1 MRAPI
6 VQFALALGAGLMA
19 GLFPSLD
26 PRSVPL
32 ALGVAAVVAAGSW
45 RWYGRAP
52 RMALAVVL
60 LAGGV
65 LWGAAARRE
74 RADTCAGRWTAAAGT
89 GGNHAAVVR
98 LLDPV
103 SPGGEVV
110 GGDPLEAECDG
121 EIPLRWPPD
130 SVAQGGTT
138 WLVSG
143 RWLSEGGAQGVLR
156 VRRARLL
163 DATPRGRGGIRNA
176 ISTRVRVLFG
186 AQAPLIDALVIA
198 RRNALDPEV
207 RERFAQAG
215 LAHLLCVAG
224 LHVGFLAG
232 WLAVLLRRLPL
243 SPAARYGAGVLLVLA
258 YVWLL
263 GFPAPATRAGV
274 GLAVAG
280 FARLKQRL
288 VPPLAVLALTAI
300 TLFLVDPYAAQSVG
314 AWLSFAAVGAV
325 FAAARA
331 TSRAPWYVR
340 VVAPGVAATL
350 VTAPI
355 TAYAFGTVAP
365 IGVLANLLAIP
376 LAGIAV
382 PGAMLALLASPVM
395 PFLGGL
401 LARGAGTSL
410 ALLDLVARAGDRVP
424 LGHIVMVAGPVA
436 AATWLVVLLV
446 AWWLWRAPRRPWVI
460 GSRTLLVAAI
470 LAWAAVFRPQSLDDC
485 RCLAVSFL
493 DVGQGDAAALKTPGG
508 QWIVI
513 DGGPRVPGNDAGR
526 RVVVPYLRRQGARGL
541 ALMIS
546 THSDADH
553 LGGLPAVIAA
563 FPPRLVLEPGEPL
576 ARPLYF
582 EFLAAVEAA
591 GSRWRA
597 ARAGDRVTLD
607 SVVIQVLSPDD
618 AWMGVPVDV
627 NDHGVVVLVTYGTTR
642 ILFQADAGVP
652 VEARLAGTVGHVD
665 LLKVGHHGSRS
676 ASSEEWLTELTPPVA
691 VISVGARNRY
701 GHPAPEVLERLAR
714 RGIRVLRTD
723 QRGTITFTSDGHHAP
738 RDVGHHD

>member
-1 MRAPI
+1 
-6 VQFALALGAGLMA
+6 
-19 GLFPSLD
+19 
-26 PRSVPL
+26 
-32 ALGVAAVVAAGSW
+32 
-45 RWYGRAP
+45 
-52 RMALAVVL
+52 
-60 LAGGV
+60 
-65 LWGAAARRE
+65 
-74 RADTCAGRWTAAAGT
+74 
-89 GGNHAAVVR
+89 
-98 LLDPV
+98 
-103 SPGGEVV
+103 
-110 GGDPLEAECDG
+110 
-121 EIPLRWPPD
+121 
-130 SVAQGGTT
+130 
-138 WLVSG
+138 
-143 RWLSEGGAQGVLR
+143 
-156 VRRARLL
+156 
-163 DATPRGRGGIRNA
+163 
-176 ISTRVRVLFG
+176 
-186 AQAPLIDALVIA
+186 
-198 RRNALDPEV
+198 
-207 RERFAQAG
+207 
-215 LAHLLCVAG
+215 
-224 LHVGFLAG
+224 
-232 WLAVLLRRLPL
+232 
-243 SPAARYGAGVLLVLA
+243 
-258 YVWLL
+258 
-263 GFPAPATRAGV
+263 
-274 GLAVAG
+274 
-280 FARLKQRL
+280 
-288 VPPLAVLALTAI
+288 
-300 TLFLVDPYAAQSVG
+300 
-314 AWLSFAAVGAV
+314 
-325 FAAARA
+325 
-331 TSRAPWYVR
+331 
-340 VVAPGVAATL
+340 
-350 VTAPI
+350 
-355 TAYAFGTVAP
+355 
-365 IGVLANLLAIP
+365 
-376 LAGIAV
+376 
-382 PGAMLALLASPVM
+382 
-395 PFLGGL
+395 
-401 LARGAGTSL
+401 
-410 ALLDLVARAGDRVP
+410 
-424 LGHIVMVAGPVA
+424 
-436 AATWLVVLLV
+436 
-446 AWWLWRAPRRPWVI
+446 VI

>member
-6 VQFALALGAGLMA
+6 VLLAAAFGAGLTA
-19 GLFPSLD
+19 GLVPFLD
-26 PRSVPL
+26 PRSLPFSLLVT
-32 ALGVAAVVAAGSW
+32 AILGVVTWRAYARSPRIVLGVVAIA
-45 RWYGRAP
+45 A
-52 RMALAVVL
+52 
-60 LAGGV
+60 GV

-74 RADTCAGRWTAAAGT
+74 QRDTCVGRWNAQSGAG
-89 GGNHAAVVR
+89 NRAVVVR

-103 SPGGEVV
+103 SPDGSLV
-110 GGDPLEAECDG
+110 GGDPLEAGCRG
-121 EIPLRWPPD
+121 EIPLRWPAD
-130 SVAQGGTT
+130 SVAAGGTT

-143 RWLSEGGAQGVLR
+143 RWLSDGSEGRGVLR

-163 DATPRGRGGIRNA
+163 DRVTRGRGGIRNA
-176 ISTRVRVLFG
+176 IATRVRALFG
-186 AQAPLIDALVIA
+186 ARAPLVDALVIA
-198 RRNALDPEV
+198 RRNTLDPDV

-243 SPAARYGAGVLLVLA
+243 SPLVRYVAGLLLVLS

-263 GFPAPATRAGV
+263 GFPPPATRAGV
-274 GLAVAG
+274 GLGVAG
-280 FARLKQRL
+280 YARLRQRV
-288 VPPLAVLALTAI
+288 VPPLAVLALTALI
-300 TLFLVDPYAAQSVG
+300 LLLVDPYAAHTVG
-314 AWLSFAAVGAV
+314 AWLSFGAVGAV
-325 FAAARA
+325 FAATRA
-331 TSRAPWYVR
+331 TSGAPWYVR
-340 VVAPGVAATL
+340 MFAPGVAATL

-365 IGVLANLLAIP
+365 VGVLANLVAIP

-382 PGAMLALLASPVM
+382 PGAMLALLASLVVPPV
-395 PFLGGL
+395 GAL
-401 LARGAGTSL
+401 LARGAGASL
-410 ALLDLVARAGDRVP
+410 ALLDLVVQGADRVP
-424 LGHIVMVAGPVA
+424 LGHLVMVAGPA
-436 AATWLVVLLV
+436 AALTWTVVLLV
-446 AWWLWRAPRRPWVI
+446 SWWLWRAPRRPWVV
-460 GSRTLLVAAI
+460 GARVLLVAAV
-470 LAWAAVFRPQSLDDC
+470 LAWIAAFRAPSLDDC

-493 DVGQGDAAALKTPGG
+493 DVGQGDAAALETPAG

-526 RVVVPYLRRQGARGL
+526 RVVVPYLRAHGAHGL
-541 ALMIS
+541 ALLIS

-563 FPPRLVLEPGEPL
+563 FPPRLVIEPGEPL

-582 EFLAAVEAA
+582 EFLAALEEA

-597 ARAGDRVTLD
+597 ARAGDRITLD
-607 SVVIQVLSPDD
+607 SVEIQVLSPDD
-618 AWMGVPVDV
+618 AWMDVPVDV

-652 VEARLAGTVGHVD
+652 VETRLAGTVGHVD

-676 ASSEEWLTELTPPVA
+676 ASSDAWLAELAPPVA

-701 GHPAPEVLERLAR
+701 GHPAPEVLDRLAR
-714 RGIRVLRTD
+714 RGIKVLRTD
-723 QRGTITFTSDGHHAP
+723 QRGTITFTSDGHNAP